1 MHFSYVSLEYAYLVH
16 VLFNVSLASG
26 PRQTDRQTD
35 RGAGLGQ
42 ANCHHL
48 SNMGKNEY
56 NDCTKERQPCHMLLC
71 ADWLQV

>member
-1 MHFSYVSLEYAYLVH
+1 MYLLNMLIWFMFYLMSH
-16 VLFNVSLASG
+16 WHLA
-26 PRQTDRQTD
+26 PDRQTD